1 MDALVQSLAEALLA
15 HGQTIVTAESCT
27 GGLVG
32 ATLTEQPGSSAWFL
46 GGIIAY
52 ANSLK
57 SNLLGIPPALL
68 EAHGAVSPDTA
79 RAMADGARS
88 RTGADVAVALTGIAG
103 PEGGTPA
110 KPVGLV
116 YIAVA
121 SPAGI
126 CVRDY
131 HFTGSREDIRV
142 AATRSALA
150 LALDYISPSP

>member
-1 MDALVQSLAEALLA
+1 METLVKSLAQALLT

-32 ATLTEQPGSSAWFL
+32 ATLTGQPGSSAWFL

-57 SNLLGIPPALL
+57 TNLLGIPPELL

-103 PEGGTPA
+103 PDGGTPA

-121 SPAGI
+121 SPTGI

-131 HFTGSREDIRV
+131 HFTGSREEIRV
-142 AATRSALA
+142 AATQSALA
-150 LALDYISPSP
+150 LVLEYMPPSP

>member
-1 MDALVQSLAEALLA
+1 MKDLLDSLATRLLERKHTLA
-15 HGQTIVTAESCT
+15 VAESCT

-32 ATLTEQPGSSAWFL
+32 ATLSGRPGSSAWFL

-57 SNLLGIPPALL
+57 TNLLGVPSDLL
-68 EAHGAVSPDTA
+68 EAHGAVSPETA
-79 RAMADGARS
+79 QAMADGARS

-103 PEGGTPA
+103 PDGGTPA

-121 SPAGI
+121 SPTGI
-126 CVRDY
+126 CVREH
-131 HFTGSREDIRV
+131 HFPGSREEIRV
-142 AATRSALA
+142 AATQSALA
-150 LALDYISPSP
+150 LVLEQLPPSP